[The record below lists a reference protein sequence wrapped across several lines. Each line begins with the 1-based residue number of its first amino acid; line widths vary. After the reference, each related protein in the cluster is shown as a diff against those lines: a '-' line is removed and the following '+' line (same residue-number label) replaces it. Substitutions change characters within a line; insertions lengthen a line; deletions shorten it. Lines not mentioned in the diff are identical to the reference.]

1 MTTCCLLITGCMGI
15 HFIAMDKVVVVAELD
30 HASRWWNLPT
40 LSEAGTLSSSVYDAC
55 GVTPVWKWTSKCIDT
70 IDWWQGKVGT
80 VTYKFCNVDQWKKKG
95 WDHFMCEKVWPKEKT
110 VGGRHEMGEVEE
122 ELPNLPGCFAWCT
135 RSTYIS
141 HWLVMFLLTL

>member
-1 MTTCCLLITGCMGI
+1 
-15 HFIAMDKVVVVAELD
+15 MDKGVVVAELD

-80 VTYKFCNVDQWKKKG
+80 ETYKFCNVDQWKKKKKA
-95 WDHFMCEKVWPKEKT
+95 EI
-110 VGGRHEMGEVEE
+110 
-122 ELPNLPGCFAWCT
+122 
-135 RSTYIS
+135 IS
-141 HWLVMFLLTL
+141 CVKKFDPRRKPLVVAMKWERWKKNFQIYLAALRDVQEAHI